1 MSGVRGLFWNGTEAR
16 LRAPWRVGATL
27 SLLLLAAVVVAPLAR
42 LLTGLDAPGSGWDLV
57 VLAGAFLG
65 LSVAVVG
72 LSWVV
77 DRRYTRDLG
86 VALSGRWYRDCAAG
100 LAVGGAMAT
109 AVVAALLATGTASV
123 AGTVTG
129 REAQLTVTGVGPLAS
144 AGLWALFYAGAA
156 TLEEVA
162 VRGYLLVNAA
172 EGLSGRLGRQRGVL
186 AAVAVTA
193 GLFGILHASN
203 PGGTILGLLN
213 VTLAGVLLGGAYVLT
228 GRLAMAVGIHA
239 AWNFAVGAVYGLP
252 VSGLETSSALLAV
265 EPDGPRVLTGGAFGP
280 EGGVLMLAALAVGAA
295 LVLLWVRRS
304 EGALFLQTHI
314 AEPDLRERPAVQRAD
329 GANGGNGPDAD
340 ADGASDD
347 GAAGETDTGTA
358 GDGGDG
364 DRRQPEPE
372 G

>member
-27 SLLLLAAVVVAPLAR
+27 SLLLLAAVVVAPAVR
-42 LLTGLDAPGSGWDLV
+42 LLSGLDAPGSGWDLV

-72 LSWVV
+72 LAWVI

-86 VALSGRWYRDCAAG
+86 VALGGRWYRDCAAG
-100 LAVGGAMAT
+100 LAIGGAMAT
-109 AVVAALLATGTASV
+109 AVVAVLLATGTASV
-123 AGTVTG
+123 AGSVTG
-129 REAQLTVTGVGPLAS
+129 REAQLTVTGVGPLTS

-172 EGLSGRLGRQRGVL
+172 EGLSGRLGRRRGVL
-186 AAVAVTA
+186 GAVAVTA

-203 PGGTILGLLN
+203 PGGTVLGLLN
-213 VTLAGVLLGGAYVLT
+213 ITLAGVLLGGAYALT
-228 GRLAMAVGIHA
+228 GRLAMAVGVHA

-252 VSGLETSSALLAV
+252 VSGLETSSALFAV

-280 EGGVLMLAALAVGAA
+280 EGGVVMLAALAVGAV
-295 LVLLWVRRS
+295 LVALWVRRS
-304 EGALFLQTHI
+304 EGALFVQTHI

-329 GANGGNGPDAD
+329 DGDADGQPDAD
-340 ADGASDD
+340 AEAESSD
-347 GAAGETDTGTA
+347 GAAV
-358 GDGGDG
+358 DGGSGGG
-364 DRRQPEPE
+364 DESRAE
-372 G
+372 

>member
-1 MSGVRGLFWNGTEAR
+1 MSGVRGLFWNGAEAR

-27 SLLLLAAVVVAPLAR
+27 SLVLLAAVVVAPVAR

-72 LSWVV
+72 LAWVI

-86 VALSGRWYRDCAAG
+86 VALGGRWYRDCVAG
-100 LAVGGAMAT
+100 LVVGGAMAT
-109 AVVAALLATGTASV
+109 AVVAVLLATGTASV

-172 EGLSGRLGRQRGVL
+172 EGLSGRLGRRRGVFG
-186 AAVAVTA
+186 AVAVTA

-203 PGGTILGLLN
+203 PGGTALGLLN
-213 VTLAGVLLGGAYVLT
+213 ITLAGLLLGGTYALT
-228 GRLAMAVGIHA
+228 GRLALAVGIHA

-252 VSGLETSSALLAV
+252 VSGLETSSALFAV

-280 EGGVLMLAALAVGAA
+280 EGGAVMLAALAVGAG
-295 LVLLWVRRS
+295 LVVLWVRRS

-329 GANGGNGPDAD
+329 D
-340 ADGASDD
+340 
-347 GAAGETDTGTA
+347 
-358 GDGGDG
+358 GDGGDTPDTG
-364 DRRQPEPE
+364 ADGSDGAGPAEGPEPVE
-372 G
+372 SEPER

>member
-1 MSGVRGLFWNGTEAR
+1 MSGVRGLFWNGAEAR

-72 LSWVV
+72 LAWVV

-86 VALSGRWYRDCAAG
+86 VALGGRWYRDCAAG
-100 LAVGGAMAT
+100 LVIGGAMAT

-123 AGTVTG
+123 TGTVSG

-172 EGLSGRLGRQRGVL
+172 EGLSGRFGRRRGL
-186 AAVAVTA
+186 FAAVALTA
-193 GLFGILHASN
+193 GLFGVLHASN

-213 VTLAGVLLGGAYVLT
+213 ITFAGLLLGGAYALT
-228 GRLAMAVGIHA
+228 GRLGLAVGVHA

-252 VSGLETSSALLAV
+252 VSGLETSSALFAV
-265 EPDGPRVLTGGAFGP
+265 EPDGPRVLTGGTFGP
-280 EGGVLMLAALAVGAA
+280 EGGVVMLAALAVGAA
-295 LVLLWVRRS
+295 LVVMWVRRS

-314 AEPDLRERPAVQRAD
+314 AEPDLRERPAKQRAD
-329 GANGGNGPDAD
+329 DASDGDAPDEDGTDRGASEAGGDESDAADPAEGPDPAR
-340 ADGASDD
+340 S
-347 GAAGETDTGTA
+347 
-358 GDGGDG
+358 
-364 DRRQPEPE
+364 E

>member
-1 MSGVRGLFWNGTEAR
+1 MSGVRGLFWNGAEAR

-86 VALSGRWYRDCAAG
+86 VALSGRWYRDCVAG

-129 REAQLTVTGVGPLAS
+129 REAQLTVTGVGPFVS

-172 EGLSGRLGRQRGVL
+172 EGLSGRFGRRRGVL

-213 VTLAGVLLGGAYVLT
+213 ITLAGLLLGGAYVLT

-280 EGGVLMLAALAVGAA
+280 EGGVLVLAALAVGAA
-295 LVLLWVRRS
+295 LVLLWVRRL
-304 EGALFLQTHI
+304 EGGLFLQTHI
-314 AEPDLRERPAVQRAD
+314 AEPDLRERPAVQRA
-329 GANGGNGPDAD
+329 AD
-340 ADGASDD
+340 ADGESDDGAEAKSDD
-347 GAAGETDTGTA
+347 GAAGDVATG
-358 GDGGDG
+358 D
-364 DRRQPEPE
+364 E
-372 G
+372 GRPG

>member
-1 MSGVRGLFWNGTEAR
+1 MSGVRGLFWNGAEAR

-27 SLLLLAAVVVAPLAR
+27 SLLLLAAVVVAPVAR

-57 VLAGAFLG
+57 VLTGAFLG

-86 VALSGRWYRDCAAG
+86 VAQNGRWYRDCAAG
-100 LAVGGAMAT
+100 VAVGGAMAT
-109 AVVAALLATGTASV
+109 AVVAVLLATGTASV
-123 AGTVTG
+123 TGTVSG

-172 EGLSGRLGRQRGVL
+172 EGLSGRLGRRRGVL
-186 AAVAVTA
+186 GAVAVTA

-203 PGGTILGLLN
+203 PGGTVLGLLN
-213 VTLAGVLLGGAYVLT
+213 VTLVGLLLGGAYVLT
-228 GRLAMAVGIHA
+228 GRLALAVGIHA

-265 EPDGPRVLTGGAFGP
+265 EPDGPRALTGGAFGP
-280 EGGVLMLAALAVGAA
+280 EGGVVILAALAVGAV
-295 LVLLWVRRS
+295 LVGLWVRRS
-304 EGALFLQTHI
+304 EGAVFLQTHI
-314 AEPDLRERPAVQRAD
+314 AEPDLRERPTVQRA
-329 GANGGNGPDAD
+329 AD
-340 ADGASDD
+340 ASDGDAPGEEGSEGGTSDA
-347 GAAGETDTGTA
+347 GAAGSDAADPTEGATPA
-358 GDGGDG
+358 ES
-364 DRRQPEPE
+364 EPDE
-372 G
+372 

>member
-123 AGTVTG
+123 TGTVTG

-172 EGLSGRLGRQRGVL
+172 EGLSGRLGRRRGVL
-186 AAVAVTA
+186 AAAAVTA

-314 AEPDLRERPAVQRAD
+314 AEPDLRKRPVVQRAD
-329 GANGGNGPDAD
+329 GANEGDGPDAD
-340 ADGASDD
+340 ADGQPD
-347 GAAGETDTGTA
+347 GDAAGETDTGTA